1 MNTEQDDSD
10 TLNEQAQIRQ
20 RLTRR
25 LDASAHP
32 SRFINELHAAEVR
45 CRDAIKQ
52 LRRLLEPAPGIY
64 RLVRKGLREA
74 FALDPDTLLF
84 SEPSTPGGPQ
94 VVDSLTDRALG
105 LLDNPAFPI
114 NINRYTRLSMSTD
127 ASFKV
132 AFTASDALH
141 KVNALDFPARIK
153 SAIADYWQALAF
165 GSAVSREERWVQVH
179 NDYFAERAFLAHA
192 LYDLSDHGFAMAL
205 GILDAPTPQAREQ
218 AGGAW
223 ERLQVGELVWP
234 TGTGREVPFSGA
246 LHIYRAGDE
255 RTKRQVVYLPG
266 SAKVF
271 HEFASLAQM
280 QLTLPARVQGPERAA
295 LWQRLPLAHRQALAQ
310 AFTVRRS
317 AALTDDALRHSA
329 LAQLNNQRDNEWGC
343 LLARHASRVFEG
355 TAGALLSAAQRLK
368 IVERGRRPAPASERL
383 RAALDQLLE
392 WDRRRRGQE
401 VNCATLRPGLAMRT
415 AEDLVRRHEQGA
427 LALLNKADLSE
438 KSRPYDILETLQ
450 AQWLDLVSAVHALLD
465 GQEHRLGLR
474 EFWQEKAPGSTRH
487 RAAQRLNAQRSALTK
502 EAQLQYGLGLI
513 NDTDLA
519 LLIEVL
525 DKPLA
530 DDRGNSPTR
539 VLQLSVGRARQPL
552 YRLTGAFVVTTAEA
566 LEHTDRRLPVV
577 LHLPGKDGG
586 LQAFDSLNELSKSL
600 DLSLKCPDGSMLW
613 QCIGRDQRQE
623 ARAVIG
629 ALGMESTLV
638 YFEVLQGNLLSETF
652 KEQIRQYAQVERWVV
667 QGGRP
672 FNEVKDLALM
682 QTLLARELADT
693 LQLPLSVARA
703 QALANVS
710 VLRLAVAQ
718 AKTLPAWL
726 ASASPVLRKRYQRQQ
741 THCIASAMVVEQQ
754 LAEVLPSL
762 EDFAR
767 RTLIAQ
773 LMQEELHPLLDI
785 DTPFLDM
792 PDDVSTHW
800 ESHPQRP
807 AGDSGIRTVVSSAR
821 HTYSLLQLA
830 LHNLDPDAPWTRW
843 RLQHSRYLEPL
854 WAKHLPARR
863 LIQLIAE
870 LDLAG
875 QYERLIAQAF
885 YPSSPQV
892 TAGLSQALLERP
904 VIQRARL
911 EQFSTTQQGLSEAA
925 LSLFSTALAARTPAD
940 LGKNGHQIQLCCV
953 HLAALTLEQP
963 RHVTGMLI
971 IHDQRSAKALLYWPG
986 VQGYPALTEHGS
998 VAAARRALL
1007 KVAVAPGNLKALATK
1022 MAPGWEQQ
1030 ALESYPATLRSTGSM
1045 LEPGVPSIVRGYS
1058 FFPSPI
1064 RAWWW
1069 AMDGIRRWFM
1079 VRRAQPATALSEVEK
1094 EIREQL
1100 EADPGQWLGITGTTG
1115 CDLLRILTH
1124 GQVLGLEREVRA
1136 VANSA
1141 RALASYRELRL
1152 GEQSAARVRGL
1163 LSFIPGVS
1171 IGVNLYEVL
1180 LAARRFHHSGDP
1192 RDGMAMGFAT
1202 LILIGDVALTAMP
1215 QTKGAPRAGLPI
1227 RPLSMVPALNQ
1238 IRRQQRPFSTLGLP
1252 PARKALKGMEAYRKE
1267 LSTEG
1272 AITLHGPV
1280 NKGSRVKA
1288 GEQFIVEDGHAYPA
1302 HRRRNERVLR
1312 IKNPKGSGEDE
1323 LFLAIEQPREWLLG
1337 ADAPEP
1343 RAGTSS
1349 RVRRPWETPVGGTE
1363 WVAPTA
1369 SHTER
1374 VARQP
1379 PLVAGYWQAWGQ
1391 RLVGRPVQEISASRR
1406 LYRVQG
1412 DQAYDAVRLGDNY
1425 FELLPNGS
1433 NVPEGI
1439 IFIRNPELPDAR
1451 PGHDLLRRLSS
1462 DVRVQPIPATFG
1474 ADQLWTPRQPLFSR
1488 PLFDSV
1494 RDAFPGLTPAS
1505 NRFVTERL
1513 VELADSG
1520 RSMTAS
1526 RMLNVRTTLDDWL
1539 PPVPRAAGYTDDL
1552 LRMLRPVVRGGRVS
1566 VNIGV
1571 DGLVPGLERVDFQ
1584 LPVPLAPSIINN
1596 TQSAIGHA
1604 RPVAAQN
1611 AVRQVLEGQGFAVDP
1626 LYKSNSAQ
1634 LFNFACTHPKSN
1646 NLYYVL
1652 TRWAESPSIA
1662 LGSGGA
1668 LQLSDAWFRA
1678 PNRSTMRHQKA
1689 LHRPILQALDEGRL
1703 VRIIAGI
1710 QRVGRSNRVTVFFVK
1725 LSDV

>member
-1 MNTEQDDSD
+1 MTTEQDDAD
-10 TLNEQAQIRQ
+10 TLDQQAQIRQ

-25 LDASAHP
+25 LDASAQP

-45 CRDAIKQ
+45 CRDAIRQ

-64 RLVRKGLREA
+64 RLVRKALREA
-74 FALDPDTLLF
+74 FFLDPDTLLF
-84 SEPSTPGGPQ
+84 SEPSTPGGSP

-105 LLDNPAFPI
+105 LLDNPLFPI

-127 ASFKV
+127 ARFKV

-141 KVNALDFPARIK
+141 KVNALGLPAQIN
-153 SAIADYWQALAF
+153 SAIADYWQGLAF

-179 NDYFAERAFLAHA
+179 SDFFAERAFLAHA

-223 ERLQVGELVWP
+223 GRLQVCELVWP
-234 TGTGREVPFSGA
+234 TAEGHGVPFSGA
-246 LHIYRAGDE
+246 LHIYREGDE
-255 RTKRQVVYLPG
+255 RTRRQVVYLPG
-266 SAKVF
+266 SDKVF
-271 HEFASLAQM
+271 HEFASLTQM
-280 QLTLPARVQGPERAA
+280 QLKLPERVHGPERAA
-295 LWQRLPLAHRQALAQ
+295 LWQRLPLARRQALAH
-310 AFTVRRS
+310 AFMVRPS
-317 AALTDDALRHSA
+317 SALTDDALRLSA
-329 LAQLNNQRDNEWGC
+329 LAQLNTQRDNEWSS
-343 LLARHASRVFEG
+343 LLARHAPWVIDGPASA
-355 TAGALLSAAQRLK
+355 TLSAAQRLK

-401 VNCATLRPGLAMRT
+401 VSCATLSPGLAMRT

-438 KSRPYDILETLQ
+438 KSRPYDSLQTLQ
-450 AQWLDLVSAVHALLD
+450 AQWHDQVSAVYALLD
-465 GQEHRLGLR
+465 GQEHRVGQR
-474 EFWQEKAPGSTRH
+474 EFWLEKAPGSTRH
-487 RAAQRLNAQRSALTK
+487 RAAQRLNAQRSALAK
-502 EAQLQYGLGLI
+502 EAQLQFSLGLI
-513 NDTDLA
+513 NGTDLA
-519 LLIEVL
+519 LLTEVL
-525 DKPLA
+525 DQPLDA
-530 DDRGNSPTR
+530 EPGKSTTR
-539 VLQLSVGRARQPL
+539 VLQLSVGQARQPL

-566 LEHTDRRLPVV
+566 LEDMARQLPVV

-586 LQAFDSLNELSKSL
+586 LQAFDCLDELSKSL

-613 QCIGRDQRQE
+613 HCIGRDQRRE
-623 ARAVIG
+623 ARAVIA
-629 ALGMESTLV
+629 ALGQAPTLV
-638 YFEVLQGNLLSETF
+638 YFEVLESNVLSETF
-652 KEQIRQYAQVERWVV
+652 KEQIRQFARVERWTAE
-667 QGGRP
+667 GGRP
-672 FNEVKDLALM
+672 FSEVTDQALAR
-682 QTLLARELADT
+682 TLLAREWADT
-693 LQLPLSVARA
+693 LQLPRSIARA

-710 VLRLAVAQ
+710 VLRLALAQ

-741 THCIASAMVVEQQ
+741 THCLASAMVVEQQ
-754 LAEVLPSL
+754 LAEALPSL

-773 LMQEELHPLLDI
+773 LMQDELHPLLDI

-807 AGDSGIRTVVSSAR
+807 VGDSGIRTVVSRTR

-830 LHNLDPDAPWTRW
+830 RHNLDPDAPWTRW

-854 WAKHLPARR
+854 WMKHLPPRQ

-875 QYERLIAQAF
+875 QYERLIARAF
-885 YPSSPQV
+885 YPSSAQV
-892 TAGLSQALLERP
+892 PARLSQALLERP
-904 VIQRARL
+904 LIQRARL
-911 EQFSTTQQGLSEAA
+911 EEFSAAQQGLSEAA

-940 LGKNGHQIQLCCV
+940 LEKNGHHIRLCCA

-963 RHVTGMLI
+963 RHISGLLI
-971 IHDQRSAKALLYWPG
+971 IQDHLSAKTLLYWPG
-986 VQGYPALTEHGS
+986 VQGYPALTEHHT

-1007 KVAVAPGNLKALATK
+1007 EMAAAPVNLKVLATK
-1022 MAPGWEQQ
+1022 VAPGWEQQ
-1030 ALESYPATLRSTGSM
+1030 ALERYPVTLRSTGSM
-1045 LEPGVPSIVRGYS
+1045 LEPGVSFIVRGNS
-1058 FFPSPI
+1058 FFPLPI
-1064 RAWWW
+1064 RGVWW
-1069 AMDGIRRWFM
+1069 AVDGIRRWFR

-1100 EADPGQWLGITGTTG
+1100 EADPGQWLGITGTNG
-1115 CDLLRILTH
+1115 CDLLRILAH
-1124 GQVLGLEREVRA
+1124 GQVLGLERAVRA

-1141 RALASYRELRL
+1141 RELASYRELRL

-1202 LILIGDVALTAMP
+1202 LILMGDVALTAMP
-1215 QTKGAPRAGLPI
+1215 HVKGAPRIGMPI

-1238 IRRQQRPFSTLGLP
+1238 IRRQHRPIITLGLP
-1252 PARKALKGMEAYRKE
+1252 PARKALKDMEAYRKA

-1272 AITLHGPV
+1272 AVSLHGPV
-1280 NKGSRVKA
+1280 NQGSRVRA
-1288 GEQFIVEDGHAYPA
+1288 GEQFIVEEGHVYPA
-1302 HRRRNERVLR
+1302 YRRRNEQVLR
-1312 IKNPKGSGEDE
+1312 IKNPKANGEDE
-1323 LFLAIEQPREWLLG
+1323 LLLTIEQPGEWLLG
-1337 ADAPEP
+1337 ADNP
-1343 RAGTSS
+1343 RPGTSTG
-1349 RVRRPWETPVGGTE
+1349 VRRPWETPVGGPG
-1363 WVAPTA
+1363 WVAPTV
-1369 SHTER
+1369 SYTER

-1379 PLVAGYWQAWGQ
+1379 PLVASYWQAWGQ
-1391 RLVGRPVQEISASRR
+1391 RLEGRSVQEISASRR

-1412 DQAYDAVRLGDNY
+1412 DHAYDAVRLGDHY

-1433 NVPEGI
+1433 NVSEGI
-1439 IFIRNPELPDAR
+1439 IFIRNPQVPDAR

-1462 DVRVQPIPATFG
+1462 DVHEQPVPATFG
-1474 ADQLWTPRQPLFSR
+1474 ADQLWTPRQALFSR

-1520 RSMTAS
+1520 RSMTVS

-1539 PPVPRAAGYTDDL
+1539 PPVPRAAGNTDDL
-1552 LRMLRPVVRGGRVS
+1552 LRMLRPVVRSGRVS
-1566 VNIGV
+1566 VNIGI

-1584 LPVPLAPSIINN
+1584 LPMPLAPSILNN
-1596 TQSAIGHA
+1596 TRTATGHL
-1604 RPVAAQN
+1604 RPVAAQT
-1611 AVRQVLEGQGFAVDP
+1611 AVRQVLEGQGFAVQP
-1626 LYKSNSAQ
+1626 LYKSSSAQ
-1634 LFNFACTHPKSN
+1634 LFNFFCTHPKSN

-1662 LGSGGA
+1662 LGSGSM
-1668 LQLSDAWFRA
+1668 LLLSDAWFRA
-1678 PNRSTMRHQKA
+1678 PNRSAMRHQAA

-1710 QRVGRSNRVTVFFVK
+1710 QRVERSNRVTVFFVK